1 MLSVCI
7 ITKNEQDNLKECL
20 TRLKPFG
27 FEIVVVDT
35 GSTDASR
42 EIAESFTS
50 AVYDFAWCDDF
61 SAARNFAISKASN
74 EYIFMLDTDEFIESL
89 DEDLLV
95 SLIRENP
102 DKIGRIHRKN
112 PFEGTEEAMT
122 SDERISRIFSKGL
135 YHYEGRIHEQLTA
148 ISNRTNAYP
157 KTYDVPVYT
166 LHYGYIDR
174 DTQIKK
180 ANRNLKLLLEEL
192 AENEDDAYL
201 LYQIGKSYHSLNQY
215 EASIPYFERAISLPL
230 DLRLEYVQNMV
241 VLYGY
246 ALINTKQYEKAMLF
260 EGIYDDFCHN
270 ADFLFVMGL
279 IYMYNAQFQQAV
291 ESFLTATTIPSCNI
305 EGVNSYRAYYNV
317 GVILEC
323 LGDRENAC
331 SYYEKCGTYPA
342 AAEGLIRCRQA

>member
-1 MLSVCI
+1 MISVCI

-42 EIAESFTS
+42 ETARTFTP
-50 AVYDFAWCDDF
+50 AVYDFPWCDDF
-61 SAARNFAISKASN
+61 SAARNFAASKASN
-74 EYIFMLDTDEFIESL
+74 EYIFMLDTDEFIEAL
-89 DEDLLV
+89 DKDLLM
-95 SLIRENP
+95 SLIRKNP

-112 PFEGTEEAMT
+112 PFEGTEEEMSA
-122 SDERISRIFSKGL
+122 DERISRIFSKKL

-148 ISNRTNAYP
+148 VSARTDAYP
-157 KTYDVPVYT
+157 KTYDAPVYT
-166 LHYGYIDR
+166 LHHGYIDR
-174 DTQIKK
+174 ETQMKK

-192 AENEDDAYL
+192 SEHQDDAYL
-201 LYQIGKSYHSLNQY
+201 LYQIGKSYHSLGQY
-215 EASIPYFERAISLPL
+215 EASIPYFERAIALPL

-246 ALINTKQYEKAMLF
+246 ALINTKQYEKALLF
-260 EGIYDDFCHN
+260 EGIYDDFCRN
-270 ADFLFVMGL
+270 ADFLFVLGL
-279 IYMYNAQFQQAV
+279 IYMHNACFNRAV
-291 ESFLTATTIPSCNI
+291 ESFLAATAIPSCNI

-323 LGDRENAC
+323 LGDKENAC
-331 SYYEKCGTYPA
+331 RYYEKCGTYPA
-342 AAEGLIRCRQA
+342 AAEGLKRCRES